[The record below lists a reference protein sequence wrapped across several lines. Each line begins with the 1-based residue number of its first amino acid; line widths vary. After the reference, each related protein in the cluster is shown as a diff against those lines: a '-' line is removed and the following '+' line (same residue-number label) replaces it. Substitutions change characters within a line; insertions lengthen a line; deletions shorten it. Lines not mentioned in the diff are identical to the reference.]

1 MEFMFHNSNATVE
14 LAVGIQTFHNV
25 TVFGALSHYIEDF

>member
-14 LAVGIQTFHNV
+14 LAVEIQTFYNV
-25 TVFGALSHYIEDF
+25 TVFGVLNHYIEDF